1 MITGAITIKVESVYG
16 NRLYY
21 PRCDEAKTFAEIA
34 GAKTLTPRIIKLI
47 RSLGIIVNVHPADM
61 EEIV

>member
-1 MITGAITIKVESVYG
+1 MITGAITIKIENVYG

-47 RSLGIIVNVHPADM
+47 RSLGVIVNVHPADM

>member
-1 MITGAITIKVESVYG
+1 MVTGAITIKVEMVYG

-21 PRCDEAKTFAEIA
+21 PRDDAAKIFAEIS
-34 GAKTLTPRIIKLI
+34 GAKTLTPRVIKLI
-47 RSLGIIVNVHPADM
+47 RSIGIIVNVHPADM

>member
-1 MITGAITIKVESVYG
+1 MVTGAITIKVEMVYG

-47 RSLGIIVNVHPADM
+47 RSLGIIVNVHPAEM
-61 EEIV
+61 EELA

>member
-21 PRCDEAKTFAEIA
+21 PRDDAAKIFAEIS
-34 GAKTLTPRIIKLI
+34 GAKTLTPRVIKLI
-47 RSLGIIVNVHPADM
+47 RSIGIIVNVHPADM
-61 EEIV
+61 EELA